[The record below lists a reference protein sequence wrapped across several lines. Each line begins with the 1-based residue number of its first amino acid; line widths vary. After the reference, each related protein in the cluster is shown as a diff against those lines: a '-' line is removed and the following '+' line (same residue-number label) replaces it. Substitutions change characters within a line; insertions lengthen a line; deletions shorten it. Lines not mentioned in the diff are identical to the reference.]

1 MAVYT
6 IKRIAVGIASLFVLA
21 TVTFFLTRM
30 IPGSPFQSGNVSSSV
45 VEAVEEQY
53 GLDRPAIEQYGTYM
67 GNLLK
72 GDLGISY
79 KQQGVR
85 VSDIIGRAA
94 PVTASLG
101 LLAVLA
107 AALAGTILGMISAL
121 SKRKALRA
129 VISGGTLLGVGIPN
143 FALGLILLL
152 LFGVTLKVLPV
163 TGLVSP
169 AHYILPVISLAVYP
183 AAVVTRLTDTAF
195 REEMEKEYVLLAR
208 AKGMKPWKI
217 VVFHVLKNAWI
228 PVLNYLGPMSAFL
241 LTGSFVVE
249 SIFNIPG
256 LGKEFVSSISNRD
269 YTLILGLTIF
279 MGSAVILINLLT
291 DLLCALL
298 DARVREA
305 YLRKR

>member
-163 TGLVSP
+163 
-169 AHYILPVISLAVYP
+169 YP